1 MSSRGSESCGDEQ
14 MFRTGKVGRKYVNMY
29 RVTNGEVDFLSNH
42 NTADIYAQA
51 LFMTGTESATG
62 AFQPFKLDNAT
73 VSESCV
79 EMTDVPYSDYLS
91 CNHLPLPKWISPT
104 KKYDF
109 CTCTA
114 YVDLMYARKDKK
126 WLESPF
132 NCIGPVCK
140 CSHESFQNSL
150 ANVGRQPIFW
160 PGPGYYKDK
169 VNSPNSTYPLPAI
182 PCGWWYSTPRK
193 SECVHQADI
202 GDSCSWWQHPI
213 SRVVRA
219 QNLPSQGWNSTAVK
233 SGGAPKAQVFNNAK
247 VLTKAFVAMEELV
260 VGRCCGC

>member
-1 MSSRGSESCGDEQ
+1 MTSCGDEE
-14 MFRTGKVGRKYVNMY
+14 MFRTSAKGRKYVKMY
-29 RVTNGEVDFLSNH
+29 RVTSGEVDFLSNH
-42 NTADIYAQA
+42 NTADIAAQA

-79 EMTDVPYSDYLS
+79 EMVDVPYADYVS
-91 CNHLPLPKWISPT
+91 CNSLHLPKVISPE

-109 CTCTA
+109 CTCAA
-114 YVDLMYARKDKK
+114 YPDLMYARKDKS
-126 WLESPF
+126 WLNSLL
-132 NCIGPVCK
+132 NCVGPVCK
-140 CSHESFQNSL
+140 CSSKSFQYSM

-160 PGPGYYKDK
+160 PGPGYFADK
-169 VNSPNSTYPLPAI
+169 VNSKGSTYPSPQV

-193 SECVHQADI
+193 SECKEQGSI

-219 QNLPSQGWNSTAVK
+219 EKLKSIGWNSTAFK
-233 SGGAPKAQVFNNAK
+233 KGGAPKDQVFHNAE
-247 VLTKAFVAMEELV
+247 VIAKAFVEMEELV